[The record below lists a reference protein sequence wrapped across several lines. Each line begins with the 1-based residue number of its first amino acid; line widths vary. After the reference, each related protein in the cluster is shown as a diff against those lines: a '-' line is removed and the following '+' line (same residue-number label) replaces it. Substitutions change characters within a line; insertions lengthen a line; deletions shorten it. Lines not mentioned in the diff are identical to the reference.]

1 MAVTAPG
8 TMAPTPTID
17 RARWRAFFASAVG
30 WACDGFETFALVLA
44 GPIALGQLLAPDQR
58 PRLSIYFGGLL
69 AATLFGWATG
79 GIIAGVLSDY
89 LGRRRTLMISI
100 LWYALFAGLTAF
112 SQAYWMLLVAR
123 FMTGVGLGGEWGP
136 GTAMIGEY
144 WPPAKR
150 GQAAGWLQ
158 SSFGFGFLIASGL
171 WLVINPLG
179 AASWRYMFL
188 IGVLPALL
196 VLYFRTGVRDPEM
209 WRHADEQRTAAKL
222 RAAQQHELAPE
233 ERALTRFT
241 LAYVATAPEFRRR
254 LILLLLMSLASVLG
268 WWTTS
273 SWVPQYAAQLAG
285 KASLNPQQ
293 WASLTGLTYNV
304 GGIAGYILLGVFAD
318 VWGRK
323 PAAWCFFSGA
333 LVMDF
338 VLFLGVH
345 TSGTLLWV
353 AAINGFFTAGQFSW
367 MAIYLPEL
375 FPTAVRGSAISLVF
389 NLSRY
394 IAAFGPLL
402 AGVLIASLGGIS
414 TAAALFGL
422 IYILGIVVTPFV
434 GPETKGKPL
443 PA

>member
-1 MAVTAPG
+1 
-8 TMAPTPTID
+8 
-17 RARWRAFFASAVG
+17 
-30 WACDGFETFALVLA
+30 
-44 GPIALGQLLAPDQR
+44 
-58 PRLSIYFGGLL
+58 
-69 AATLFGWATG
+69 
-79 GIIAGVLSDY
+79 
-89 LGRRRTLMISI
+89 
-100 LWYALFAGLTAF
+100 
-112 SQAYWMLLVAR
+112 
-123 FMTGVGLGGEWGP
+123 
-136 GTAMIGEY
+136 
-144 WPPAKR
+144 
-150 GQAAGWLQ
+150 
-158 SSFGFGFLIASGL
+158 
-171 WLVINPLG
+171 
-179 AASWRYMFL
+179 
-188 IGVLPALL
+188 
-196 VLYFRTGVRDPEM
+196 
-209 WRHADEQRTAAKL
+209 
-222 RAAQQHELAPE
+222 
-233 ERALTRFT
+233 
-241 LAYVATAPEFRRR
+241 
-254 LILLLLMSLASVLG
+254 VLG